1 MTPCDNCPYPVKCL
15 NQDRCIVYKIG
26 AVAPE
31 LPQPKP
37 VPVKTTYGIGT
48 TGQTGIAKKRKASK
62 K

>member
-1 MTPCDNCPYPVKCL
+1 
-15 NQDRCIVYKIG
+15 VYKIG

-48 TGQTGIAKKRKASK
+48 TGKTGTAKKRKASK